1 MVPHPIEGAAADI
14 VHPGID
20 DILVLSFDYTLLLHF
35 LILLLRDMEVVERKL
50 DVLEGMLIGVFSL
63 VIVRR
68 TRCFFV
74 LLNFNVRRLSLIFPS
89 VCQRPDNAGRPMSA
103 SSLLTHNQ
111 CRNNHATNLFVQSV
125 GLAAVQAGDT

>member
-50 DVLEGMLIGVFSL
+50 DVLEGTCLRPAFAVYADRRVFPCH
-63 VIVRR
+63 RPENK
-68 TRCFFV
+68 V
-74 LLNFNVRRLSLIFPS
+74 LLWSLEF
-89 VCQRPDNAGRPMSA
+89 
-103 SSLLTHNQ
+103 
-111 CRNNHATNLFVQSV
+111 
-125 GLAAVQAGDT
+125 